1 MRNRYSI
8 YTFFLLCVLFSQLLN
23 AQTPEPILF
32 GTYLPSSDYPEI
44 TYHRFND
51 TNLVKLGFKTIFQS
65 GSQCLT
71 VQQ

>member
-8 YTFFLLCVLFSQLLN
+8 YTFFLLCVLFSQSMS
-23 AQTPEPILF
+23 AQTPEPILL

-51 TNLVKLGFKTIFQS
+51 TNLVKLGFNTIFQS